1 MYILKPLPWW
11 PQSVSHLQEVFAQI
25 LRCAK
30 TMHDFSI
37 CVTTTGRYV
46 LRKQPSENAS
56 SSSKHQQ
63 QYPSHRFEITKP
75 MQLSWTKLVQHAKS
89 KLHQKASICNAGEDN
104 LQNLPGLAGSPSH
117 SEFAELIQE
126 AKSPS
131 TFQASCC
138 REKRRAML
146 WTLAEAAMDIDRTC
160 LQNAVSICLT
170 QDASA
175 GRLLVNVSASCTKLE
190 RRNHE
195 KNNGNFTFVHI

>member
-1 MYILKPLPWW
+1 MYC
-11 PQSVSHLQEVFAQI
+11 VSNH
-25 LRCAK
+25 RK
-30 TMHDFSI
+30 THHHHHHHHHQFHH
-37 CVTTTGRYV
+37 
-46 LRKQPSENAS
+46 
-56 SSSKHQQ
+56 KHQQ

-131 TFQASCC
+131 TFQASCG
-138 REKRRAML
+138 RDKRRAML

-195 KNNGNFTFVHI
+195 KTMGTLHLCIYNTCAASTVSIVSSCFGIQ